1 MAKIVSNTK
10 SCLLCSQVTDF
21 GLSVQ
26 KGGVG
31 SENMLQATCGT
42 PMYMGNSHTQTH
54 TFSCSI
60 YLWYDE
66 LQWCVCVGGG
76 VNKLNEGLI
85 KMSSKVEMT

>member
-1 MAKIVSNTK
+1 MFECVQYVLIMFNFWMAEIVSNTK
-10 SCLLCSQVTDF
+10 SCLLWSQVTDF

-60 YLWYDE
+60 YL
-66 LQWCVCVGGG
+66 
-76 VNKLNEGLI
+76 
-85 KMSSKVEMT
+85 